1 MATPCS
7 VKAYGAA
14 RRSPTQ
20 LEVTICDFKFFELP
34 WAQLEHEVG
43 GKALDVLLDRLH
55 QRPGFDL
62 VEIGEV
68 GAQHDLV
75 AAEHEAGA
83 FDPLGGNCGHR
94 RRLPR
99 YHAHVCRTDSLSAD
113 HVPFE
118 RCANARIVRDCSG
131 WMQLI

>member
-1 MATPCS
+1 M
-7 VKAYGAA
+7 VRGAGLVA
-14 RRSPTQ
+14 RTT
-20 LEVTICDFKFFELP
+20 LEPREAIEGL
-34 WAQLEHEVG
+34 
-43 GKALDVLLDRLH
+43 
-55 QRPGFDL
+55 
-62 VEIGEV
+62 

-99 YHAHVCRTDSLSAD
+99 YHAHVCRTGSLSAD

-118 RCANARIVRDCSG
+118 RCANARIVRDCLG
-131 WMQLI
+131 WMQLITLHNQVLRWRRGWDSNPRYA